1 MKKFMSIMVCA
12 SIVTSSIGVLAS
24 EVPLNVAGES
34 TVQEHMVLQNE
45 AFKLSEFLVE
55 TNTDFYFSTSDDLL
69 LKLSKE
75 NTSSFEKI
83 IKIEN
88 LSDQNFISPTA
99 LEFGEMSS
107 SNWDFR
113 DDILYIDEFNVL
125 NLHDYAEMIR
135 ADVKRINNPDY
146 TDDVVTAVSECK
158 IDENK
163 RILKVK
169 LNVLGPGY
177 MPAIYRYVVMDQNG
191 AKEIKIPSESTYI
204 DDIYALD
211 GDIWLSG
218 GVSVVHEFGSSR
230 VWKLDDEFNLVD
242 TESTFKNKFTKINKE
257 KNETVQSRIIGVSND
272 KIVMS
277 RHIRFYNE
285 ENRSDMRLDGIY
297 EISKSGSIE
306 KRLEML
312 DTDGHWDFI
321 LGKNNKIYFFD
332 SFDNKLINL
341 TDNTTLILPTIMK

>member
-24 EVPLNVAGES
+24 EVPLNVVGES

-45 AFKLSEFLVE
+45 EFKLSKFLVE

-83 IKIEN
+83 MKIEN
-88 LSDQNFISPTA
+88 LNDQNFNKPMV
-99 LEFGEMSS
+99 LKFGEMTSS
-107 SNWDFR
+107 KWEFR
-113 DDILYIDEFNVL
+113 DNVLYIDEFGIL

-135 ADVKRINNPDY
+135 YYVKKFNNPNY
-146 TDDVVTAVSECK
+146 TDDVVTSVTECK

-163 RILKVK
+163 RILKVG
-169 LNVLGPGY
+169 LNVLGPEY
-177 MPAIYRYVVMDQNG
+177 IPAIFRYVVMDQNG

-204 DDIYALD
+204 NDIYALD

-218 GVSVVHEFGSSR
+218 RITTVHEYGSGR

-242 TESTFKNKFTKINKE
+242 TESTFKNKFEKINKE
-257 KNETVQSRIIGVSND
+257 KSETVQSRIIGVSND

-285 ENRSDMRLDGIY
+285 HSSDMRLDGIF

-312 DTDGHWDFI
+312 DTDKFWGFI